1 MIPVCC
7 LEVMMAE
14 ELRHCHHLPFTIV
27 VGAFER
33 QEGLLYLC
41 YMSHSQMLGKV
52 EYGLPAKIW
61 RLVGCTEMLS

>member
-7 LEVMMAE
+7 SEVIVAE

-33 QEGLLYLC
+33 QEGLLYVIIIATFNC
-41 YMSHSQMLGKV
+41 DEMMS
-52 EYGLPAKIW
+52 
-61 RLVGCTEMLS
+61 LVIK